1 MFQTSPPDLS
11 WNHAMEM
18 LRLVID
24 EADTRGMALS
34 ICIRDRH
41 DNLVAHVRMKNALL
55 GSVDLSCMKART
67 SALFPFPS
75 VAIAQFE
82 ALQFTNGIISPI
94 EVRYLLFLTPTGAQE
109 MTMFV
114 CLSSWHKFVRSTQS
128 SSFWLSFSALSQL
141 WLTSS
146 RLSLRTF
153 LEL

>member
-1 MFQTSPPDLS
+1 MIMFQSSPPDLS

-82 ALQFTNGIISPI
+82 ALQFILGFSLPGC
-94 EVRYLLFLTPTGAQE
+94 VGG
-109 MTMFV
+109 V
-114 CLSSWHKFVRSTQS
+114 LSVW
-128 SSFWLSFSALSQL
+128 W
-141 WLTSS
+141 W
-146 RLSLRTF
+146 
-153 LEL
+153 

>member
-1 MFQTSPPDLS
+1 MIHTCDHLIMFQSSPPDLS

-24 EADTRGMALS
+24 EADSRGMALS

-94 EVRYLLFLTPTGAQE
+94 EVRCFLFVHCEPVVDPRAA
-109 MTMFV
+109 
-114 CLSSWHKFVRSTQS
+114 SP
-128 SSFWLSFSALSQL
+128 
-141 WLTSS
+141 
-146 RLSLRTF
+146 
-153 LEL
+153 

>member
-1 MFQTSPPDLS
+1 MFQSSPPDLS

-94 EVRYLLFLTPTGAQE
+94 EVRYLLFLAPTGAQR
-109 MTMFV
+109 MTMSV
-114 CLSSWHKFVRSTQS
+114 CLIQNGLVH
-128 SSFWLSFSALSQL
+128 SQAP
-141 WLTSS
+141 
-146 RLSLRTF
+146 F
-153 LEL
+153 K